1 MTKAVAV
8 TKSKILGMKT
18 VLTGDASVSA
28 QLVLGAVVSDVG
40 KGLEDVLVVAVTG
53 GGARLIGDTILG
65 LPTTRVDEIKAVGLG
80 ALKLS
85 GKRKA
90 LVVSMG
96 TGTSLIVASDDDRK
110 TEHIGG
116 TAVGGGTIEG
126 LGRRMLGK
134 NGFKDLEEMAN
145 MGDTNNIDLTVADVE
160 GGPVGMLPQDVT
172 ASNFKKLDVD
182 SDENDVAA
190 AIFNMVSQVIGVVAS
205 MAARAYRL
213 EEDIV
218 FVGNLIQSKRVADCI
233 ENVMKLFHMK
243 FCIPVNGGFCA
254 AIGAAESIM

>member
-1 MTKAVAV
+1 M
-8 TKSKILGMKT
+8 
-18 VLTGDASVSA
+18 
-28 QLVLGAVVSDVG
+28 
-40 KGLEDVLVVAVTG
+40 
-53 GGARLIGDTILG
+53 
-65 LPTTRVDEIKAVGLG
+65 KAVGLG

-85 GKRKA
+85 GKKKA
-90 LVVSMG
+90 LVVNMG
-96 TGTSLIVASDDDRK
+96 TGTTLVTASDDK
-110 TEHIGG
+110 KIEHIGG

-126 LGRRMLGK
+126 LGKRMLGK

-160 GGPVGMLPQDVT
+160 GGPVGMLPQDAT

-205 MAARAYRL
+205 MAARAYHL

-218 FVGNLIQSKRVADCI
+218 FVGNLIQSKRIADCI